1 MLRSDGTVA
10 VVPPVVDEPPHAIA
24 RIPTTPIIGTTLANL
39 IWFFLLCKWLPVA
52 FFPAVPGRECAG
64 EQALLRGMA
73 ETPRPQRALL
83 TQPSLSRVCW
93 CDAPIAFKLLTNPVG
108 LP

>member
-73 ETPRPQRALL
+73 ETPPARQEHVSRPH
-83 TQPSLSRVCW
+83 VCQE
-93 CDAPIAFKLLTNPVG
+93 CDGAGHPICS
-108 LP
+108 